1 MINSWRPNTCNC
13 YIFYDFDQ
21 KISSISWVCAYH
33 KKFTKKNLF
42 DEIKKHNKKNNAT
55 EEIAQ
60 VEFNR
65 IGKEKYQ
72 L

>member
-13 YIFYDFDQ
+13 YIFYDYDK
-21 KISSISWVCAYH
+21 KISAISWVCAYH

-42 DEIKKHNKKNNAT
+42 DEIIKHNKKNNAT
-55 EEIAQ
+55 EEIAKT
-60 VEFNR
+60 EKDR
-65 IGKEKYQ
+65 IGFVKHQ